1 MSHHYHEI
9 DRDTCQDRVKEESS
23 ANSRPWVDE
32 KRGLLLSITALN
44 SRHTSGEWE
53 GFQLHLRPTV
63 IQGNRTGKY
72 WQMWRLR
79 PSLGIKGYKQLL
91 ISTIEIWRKEKLS
104 SAPRFQ
110 GNQETRAVSEVELSQ
125 LGKYQADVAPLWT
138 IVSCTCL
145 DPLQLPLLKSQQMS
159 PLKLL
164 R

>member
-9 DRDTCQDRVKEESS
+9 DRDTCQDRVKEEFS